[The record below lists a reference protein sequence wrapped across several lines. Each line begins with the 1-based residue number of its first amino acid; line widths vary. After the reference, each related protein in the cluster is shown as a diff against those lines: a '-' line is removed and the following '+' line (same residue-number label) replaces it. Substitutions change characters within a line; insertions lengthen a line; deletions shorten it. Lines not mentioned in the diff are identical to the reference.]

1 MSTKLL
7 EKICRQIL
15 SEDSTSD
22 WKPTATLAPSLAQFR
37 STAETKLQSF
47 GRDRLDESV

>member
-22 WKPTATLAPSLAQFR
+22 WKPTATLALSLAQFR